1 MREYTVK
8 AGDTIYGISKQFG
21 VSAMDIYN
29 LNNLTN
35 SNIKVGQV
43 LKIPTNSGTNPS
55 NMFYYTVKK
64 GDSLYSIARIY
75 NTTVNEIIKLNNLKS
90 TNLSIG
96 QTLRIPETN
105 ESVTTMPPSFINYT
119 VKKGDNLY
127 SIAKNNN
134 ISVDTIIQDNA
145 LNTNNL
151 FIGQVLKIRTDNS
164 VIEECFGSSYI
175 PNTNTYTVKKGDS
188 LYSISKKFNTTVN
201 DLISKNNLKNT
212 NLSIGQILKV

>member
-1 MREYTVK
+1 MKEYTVK

-55 NMFYYTVKK
+55 NMFYYTVKN

-164 VIEECFGSSYI
+164 VVEECFGSSYS
-175 PNTNTYTVKKGDS
+175 PTTNTYTVKKGDS

-201 DLISKNNLKNT
+201 DLISKNNLKST
-212 NLSIGQILKV
+212 NLSIGQILKI

>member
-164 VIEECFGSSYI
+164 VVEECFGSSYS
-175 PNTNTYTVKKGDS
+175 PTTNTYTVKKGDS
-188 LYSISKKFNTTVN
+188 LYSIAKKFNTTVN
-201 DLISKNNLKNT
+201 DLISKNNLKST
-212 NLSIGQILKV
+212 NLSIGQILKI

>member
-105 ESVTTMPPSFINYT
+105 ESVTTMPPSFVNYT

-164 VIEECFGSSYI
+164 VVEECFGSSYI
-175 PNTNTYTVKKGDS
+175 PTTNTYTVKKGDS
-188 LYSISKKFNTTVN
+188 LYSIAKKFNTTVN
-201 DLISKNNLKNT
+201 DLISKNNLKST

>member
-127 SIAKNNN
+127 SIAKKNN

-164 VIEECFGSSYI
+164 VIEECFGSSYS
-175 PNTNTYTVKKGDS
+175 PTTNTYTVKKGDS
-188 LYSISKKFNTTVN
+188 LYSIAKKFNTTVN
-201 DLISKNNLKNT
+201 DLISKNNLKST

>member
-164 VIEECFGSSYI
+164 IIEECFGSSYI
-175 PNTNTYTVKKGDS
+175 PTTNTYTVKKGDS
-188 LYSISKKFNTTVN
+188 LYSIAKKFNTTVN
-201 DLISKNNLKNT
+201 DLISKNNLKST